1 MQSAPWLLCRPRISA
16 VCPLALVQLCSSDS
30 FCLLVLTLLIVWTGT
45 TRRNEAKIGL
55 LERQYDEL
63 VQKYEDRESRP
74 EDLERL
80 AEMEERLRRAE
91 EEVVRVE
98 DEMKYFKMELR
109 NREQN
114 FNQVFGGGASHL
126 AQLTSSVLRTACP
139 FRVHVFCLVDHVAI
153 KILSAVFAA

>member
-1 MQSAPWLLCRPRISA
+1 MQFRLILLARLDAANR
-16 VCPLALVQLCSSDS
+16 VD
-30 FCLLVLTLLIVWTGT
+30 GY
-45 TRRNEAKIGL
+45 RRNEAKIGL

-114 FNQVFGGGASHL
+114 FNQVFGGGAPPHPTHFLCL
-126 AQLTSSVLRTACP
+126 ADRVPIPCPRVLSCGSCGPPCSWLDVLVRWWRQGRTWA
-139 FRVHVFCLVDHVAI
+139 
-153 KILSAVFAA
+153 

>member
-1 MQSAPWLLCRPRISA
+1 M
-16 VCPLALVQLCSSDS
+16 V
-30 FCLLVLTLLIVWTGT
+30 VLTVANRVRTCT
-45 TRRNEAKIGL
+45 VRRNEAKIGL

-114 FNQVFGGGASHL
+114 FNQVFGGGASPRPTHFRCL
-126 AQLTSSVLRTACP
+126 ADIVSTHSVLWVVWPSLCPSCSWLDSACAMPQGRTW
-139 FRVHVFCLVDHVAI
+139 V
-153 KILSAVFAA
+153 

>member
-1 MQSAPWLLCRPRISA
+1 M
-16 VCPLALVQLCSSDS
+16 
-30 FCLLVLTLLIVWTGT
+30 LIVWTGT
-45 TRRNEAKIGL
+45 VRRNEAKIGL

-114 FNQVFGGGASHL
+114 FNQVFGGGASPRPTHFRCL
-126 AQLTSSVLRTACP
+126 ADIVSTHSVLWIVWPSLCPSCSWLDSACAMPQGRTWA
-139 FRVHVFCLVDHVAI
+139 
-153 KILSAVFAA
+153 

>member
-1 MQSAPWLLCRPRISA
+1 MRTCT
-16 VCPLALVQLCSSDS
+16 V
-30 FCLLVLTLLIVWTGT
+30 
-45 TRRNEAKIGL
+45 RRNEAKIGL

-114 FNQVFGGGASHL
+114 FNQVFGGGASPHPTHSL
-126 AQLTSSVLRTACP
+126 
-139 FRVHVFCLVDHVAI
+139 CLVDRVAI
-153 KILSAVFAA
+153 VVSVRSWLDVLVRWWRQGRTWA

>member
-1 MQSAPWLLCRPRISA
+1 MR
-16 VCPLALVQLCSSDS
+16 
-30 FCLLVLTLLIVWTGT
+30 TGT
-45 TRRNEAKIGL
+45 VRRNEAKIGL

-114 FNQVFGGGASHL
+114 FNQVFGGGASPRPTHSLCRL
-126 AQLTSSVLRTACP
+126 AQRTSVALRISCP
-139 FRVHVFCLVDHVAI
+139 RIPPVDRVAI
-153 KILSAVFAA
+153 VVSVVFVA